1 MNNINNTKFTKAE
14 VKDTL
19 VDILLNST
27 FADSIDWDAKIRDII
42 TFDTDTNMI
51 KEKINEVFGMSIV
64 YDISN
69 MTVNELFTNIY
80 GFICDSGKI
89 KSNAKRGRGLFL
101 AKGVEWN
108 RRLIFSAILNQFRR
122 TLSRNVNVTE
132 SLDDIRYEVSSDI
145 MGVDA
150 HKLER
155 LIKELENFFGIKI
168 DYDMRI
174 YNIANAAEESMIKQ
188 GKMKANQVST
198 DASLEEA
205 LWQKLIRVLPANF
218 LASIIKR
225 DFHAQAQGYELAGT
239 KSFEEFVGKVKEL
252 QEKYSSPYLQQCK

>member
-1 MNNINNTKFTKAE
+1 MNNTDNTKFTKAE
-14 VKDTL
+14 VKHAL

-27 FADSIDWDAKIRDII
+27 FADSIDWNAKIRDII
-42 TFDTDTNMI
+42 TFDTDINMI

-69 MTVNELFTNIY
+69 LTVKKLFENVY
-80 GFICDSGKI
+80 GFVCDSGKI

-101 AKGVEWN
+101 TKGVEWN

-132 SLDDIRYEVSSDI
+132 SLDDIRYEVSADI
-145 MGVDA
+145 MGTGMR
-150 HKLER
+150 KLER
-155 LIKELENFFGIKI
+155 AIQELQDFFDIKI
-168 DYDMRI
+168 NYEMRI

-239 KSFEEFVGKVKEL
+239 KSFEEFVEKVKESR
-252 QEKYSSPYLQQCK
+252 EKYSSPYLQQCK